1 MESLA
6 LFVALL
12 FVAMILCSVG
22 SIVFALIQRK
32 WSQIVAIVLAVPTM
46 AFGVWMLS
54 IDVAGGART
63 LGGLVL
69 VVGLAAA
76 ALAIWG
82 LVRGDRAPVS

>member
-6 LFVALL
+6 FFVALM
-12 FVAMILCSVG
+12 FVVMILCSVG
-22 SIVFALIQRK
+22 AIVFALIQRK
-32 WSQIVAIVLAVPTM
+32 WSQIVAIVLAVPTV
-46 AFGVWMLS
+46 AFGGWLLS

-63 LGGLVL
+63 MGGLVL

-82 LVRGDRAPVS
+82 LVRGNRAPVS

>member
-6 LFVALL
+6 LFVAVM
-12 FVAMILCSVG
+12 FAVMILCSVG
-22 SIVFALIQRK
+22 AIVFALIQRK

-46 AFGVWMLS
+46 AFGGWLLS

-63 LGGLVL
+63 MGGLVL

-82 LVRGDRAPVS
+82 LVRGNRAPVS